1 VDSLD
6 ADEVENIKLNFD
18 SVAGNEEAKESV
30 KDIVD
35 FLKNPEKYSSYGARM
50 LKGLF
55 YMVTQVQVKL

>member
-1 VDSLD
+1 MDSLD
-6 ADEVENIKLNFD
+6 ADEVENIKLNFN

-35 FLKNPEKYSSYGARM
+35 FLKT
-50 LKGLF
+50 LKNIPLTVLECLKELF